1 MVYGDNMKKTQAKL
15 KQYQDAID
23 ASNIVSKTDING
35 IITFVND
42 EFCKI
47 SGYSR
52 QELIGSPHNIVRH
65 PDVKKSVFKKLWETI
80 LAKKVY
86 KGIVKNLSKDGKAFY
101 LNATII
107 PILDDNGKI
116 EEFVAIRHD
125 VTNVILLNEHL
136 TQLRVELNELNQS
149 LENKVKEQTKE
160 LTILN
165 ANLEKRVEEEIAKNE
180 QSSRIMFRQSRLAS
194 MGEMMANIAHQW
206 RQPLS
211 ELSIDLFKM
220 KQNLEDKDEFLD
232 TYEHAKQVIK
242 NMSNTIDDFRNFFN
256 ANKPVENFL
265 VSSCVDDAM
274 IMLKGTLDRNDIK
287 IDVKSQKNVCV
298 YGYQSELTQVF
309 MNILV
314 NAKDAFKNSEIKNK
328 KIQISIKSNDKFA
341 IIDIKDNAGAIK
353 DDIMERIFEPYFT
366 TKHKSSGTGLGL
378 YMSKMIV
385 EHMKGEII
393 AENLKN
399 WVNFKIILPLAK
411 EEESV

>member
-1 MVYGDNMKKTQAKL
+1 MKKTQAKL

-86 KGIVKNLSKDGKAFY
+86 KGIVKNLSKDGRAFY

-107 PILDDNGKI
+107 PILDDNGEI

-287 IDVKSQKNVCV
+287 IDVKSQKNVFV
-298 YGYQSELTQVF
+298 YGHQSELTQVF

-314 NAKDAFKNSEIKNK
+314 NAKDAFKNSKIKSK

-341 IIDIKDNAGAIK
+341 IIDIKDNAGVIK
-353 DDIMERIFEPYFT
+353 DEIMERIFEPYFT

-378 YMSKMIV
+378 YMSKMII

-411 EEESV
+411 EEGGV

>member
-1 MVYGDNMKKTQAKL
+1 MKKTQAKL
-15 KQYQDAID
+15 KQYQNAID

-52 QELIGSPHNIVRH
+52 KELIGSPHNIVRH
-65 PDVKKSVFKKLWETI
+65 PDVEKSVFKKLWDTI

-107 PILDDNGKI
+107 PILDDNGEI

-411 EEESV
+411 EESV

>member
-1 MVYGDNMKKTQAKL
+1 MKKTQAKL

-107 PILDDNGKI
+107 PILDDNGEI

-265 VSSCVDDAM
+265 VNSCVDDAM

-287 IDVKSQKNVCV
+287 IDVKSQKNVFV
-298 YGYQSELTQVF
+298 YGHQSELTQVF

-314 NAKDAFKNSEIKNK
+314 NAKDAFKNSEIKSK

>member
-1 MVYGDNMKKTQAKL
+1 MKKTQAKL

-35 IITFVND
+35 IITLVND

-86 KGIVKNLSKDGKAFY
+86 KGIVKNLSKDGRAFY

-107 PILDDNGKI
+107 PILDDNGEI

-287 IDVKSQKNVCV
+287 IDVKSQKNVFV
-298 YGYQSELTQVF
+298 YGHQSELTQVF

>member
-1 MVYGDNMKKTQAKL
+1 MKKTQAKL

-86 KGIVKNLSKDGKAFY
+86 KGIVKNLSKDGRAFY

-107 PILDDNGKI
+107 PILDDNGEI

-220 KQNLEDKDEFLD
+220 KQNLEDKDGFLD

-287 IDVKSQKNVCV
+287 IDVKSQKNVFV
-298 YGYQSELTQVF
+298 YGHQSELTQVF
-309 MNILV
+309 MNILI
-314 NAKDAFKNSEIKNK
+314 NAKDAFKNSEIKSK

-353 DDIMERIFEPYFT
+353 DEIMERIFEPYFT

>member
-1 MVYGDNMKKTQAKL
+1 MKKTQAKL

-86 KGIVKNLSKDGKAFY
+86 KGIVKNLSKDGRAFY

-107 PILDDNGKI
+107 PILDDNGEI

-125 VTNVILLNEHL
+125 VTSVILLNEHL
-136 TQLRVELNELNQS
+136 TQLRVELKELNQS

-353 DDIMERIFEPYFT
+353 DEIMERIFEPYFT

>member
-1 MVYGDNMKKTQAKL
+1 MKKTQARL

-52 QELIGSPHNIVRH
+52 KELIGSPHNIVRH
-65 PDVKKSVFKKLWETI
+65 PDVKKSVFKKLWDTI

-86 KGIVKNLSKDGKAFY
+86 KGIVKNLSKDGRAFY

-107 PILDDNGKI
+107 PILDDNGEI

-125 VTNVILLNEHL
+125 VTNVILLNEYL
-136 TQLRVELNELNQS
+136 TELRVELNELNQS

-160 LTILN
+160 LIALN

-220 KQNLEDKDEFLD
+220 KQNLGNESEFLV

-256 ANKPVENFL
+256 ANKPIENFL

-274 IMLKGTLDRNDIK
+274 TMLKGTLDRNDIK
-287 IDVKSQKNVCV
+287 IDVKSQKNVFV
-298 YGYQSELTQVF
+298 YGHQSELTQVF

-314 NAKDAFKNSEIKNK
+314 NAKDALKNSEIKNK

-341 IIDIKDNAGAIK
+341 IIDIKDNAEAIK

-378 YMSKMIV
+378 YVSKMIV

-411 EEESV
+411 EENV

>member
-1 MVYGDNMKKTQAKL
+1 MKKTQAKL

-86 KGIVKNLSKDGKAFY
+86 KGIVKNLSKDGRAFY

-107 PILDDNGKI
+107 PILDDNGEI

-211 ELSIDLFKM
+211 ELGIDLFKM
-220 KQNLEDKDEFLD
+220 KQNLDNKDEFLD
-232 TYEHAKQVIK
+232 TYEHAKLVIK
-242 NMSNTIDDFRNFFN
+242 SMSQTIDDFRNFFN

-287 IDVKSQKNVCV
+287 IDVKSQKNVFV
-298 YGYQSELTQVF
+298 YGHQSELTQVF
-309 MNILV
+309 MNILI
-314 NAKDAFKNSEIKNK
+314 NAKDAFKNSEIKSK

>member
-1 MVYGDNMKKTQAKL
+1 MKKTQAKL

-86 KGIVKNLSKDGKAFY
+86 KGIVKNLSKDGRAFY

-107 PILDDNGKI
+107 PILDDNGEI

-287 IDVKSQKNVCV
+287 IDVKSQKNVFV
-298 YGYQSELTQVF
+298 YGHQSELTQVF

-314 NAKDAFKNSEIKNK
+314 NAKDAFKNSEIKSK

-353 DDIMERIFEPYFT
+353 DEIMERIFEPYFT

-378 YMSKMIV
+378 YMSKMII

>member
-1 MVYGDNMKKTQAKL
+1 M
-15 KQYQDAID
+15 
-23 ASNIVSKTDING
+23 
-35 IITFVND
+35 
-42 EFCKI
+42 
-47 SGYSR
+47 
-52 QELIGSPHNIVRH
+52 
-65 PDVKKSVFKKLWETI
+65 
-80 LAKKVY
+80 
-86 KGIVKNLSKDGKAFY
+86 
-101 LNATII
+101 
-107 PILDDNGKI
+107 
-116 EEFVAIRHD
+116 
-125 VTNVILLNEHL
+125 
-136 TQLRVELNELNQS
+136 
-149 LENKVKEQTKE
+149 
-160 LTILN
+160 
-165 ANLEKRVEEEIAKNE
+165 EKRVEEEIAKNE

-220 KQNLEDKDEFLD
+220 KQNLGNESEFLV

-256 ANKPVENFL
+256 ANKPIENFL

-274 IMLKGTLDRNDIK
+274 TMLKGTLDRNDIK
-287 IDVKSQKNVCV
+287 IDVKSQKNVFV
-298 YGYQSELTQVF
+298 YGHQSELTQVF

-314 NAKDAFKNSEIKNK
+314 NAKDALKNSEIKNK

-341 IIDIKDNAGAIK
+341 IIDIKDNAEAIK

-411 EEESV
+411 EENV

>member
-1 MVYGDNMKKTQAKL
+1 MKKTQAKL

-86 KGIVKNLSKDGKAFY
+86 KGIVKNLSKDGRAFY

-107 PILDDNGKI
+107 PILDDNGEI

-287 IDVKSQKNVCV
+287 IDVKSQKNVFV
-298 YGYQSELTQVF
+298 YGHQSELTQVF
-309 MNILV
+309 MNILI
-314 NAKDAFKNSEIKNK
+314 NAKDAFKNSEIKSK

-378 YMSKMIV
+378 YMSKMII

-411 EEESV
+411 EEEGV

>member
-1 MVYGDNMKKTQAKL
+1 MKKTQAKL

-52 QELIGSPHNIVRH
+52 KELIGSPHNIVRH
-65 PDVKKSVFKKLWETI
+65 PDVKKSVFKKLWDTI

-86 KGIVKNLSKDGKAFY
+86 KGIVKNLSKDGNAFY

-107 PILDDNGKI
+107 PILDDNGEI

-136 TQLRVELNELNQS
+136 TRLRVELNKLNQS

-160 LTILN
+160 LTALN

-220 KQNLEDKDEFLD
+220 KQSLNNESEFLT

-265 VSSCVDDAM
+265 VSSCVDDALV
-274 IMLKGTLDRNDIK
+274 MLKGTLDRNDIK
-287 IDVKSQKNVCV
+287 IDIKSQKNVFV
-298 YGYQSELTQVF
+298 YGHQSELTQVF

-314 NAKDAFKNSEIKNK
+314 NAKDALKNSNIKNK
-328 KIQISIKSNDKFA
+328 KIQISIKSNKKSA
-341 IIDIKDNAGAIK
+341 IIDIKDNAELIK
-353 DDIMERIFEPYFT
+353 DNVMERIFEPYFT

>member
-1 MVYGDNMKKTQAKL
+1 MKKTQAKL

-107 PILDDNGKI
+107 PILDDNGEI

-411 EEESV
+411 EEEGV

>member
-1 MVYGDNMKKTQAKL
+1 MKKTQAKL

-86 KGIVKNLSKDGKAFY
+86 KGIVKNLSKDGRAFY

-107 PILDDNGKI
+107 PILDDNGEI

-287 IDVKSQKNVCV
+287 IDVKSQKNVFV
-298 YGYQSELTQVF
+298 YGHQSELTQVF

-314 NAKDAFKNSEIKNK
+314 NAKDAFKNSEIKSK

-341 IIDIKDNAGAIK
+341 IIDIKDNAGVIK
-353 DDIMERIFEPYFT
+353 DEIMERIFEPYFT

>member
-1 MVYGDNMKKTQAKL
+1 MKKTQAKL

-107 PILDDNGKI
+107 PILDDNGDI

>member
-1 MVYGDNMKKTQAKL
+1 MKKTQAKL

-52 QELIGSPHNIVRH
+52 KELIGSPHNIVRH
-65 PDVKKSVFKKLWETI
+65 PDVKKSVFKKLWDTI

-86 KGIVKNLSKDGKAFY
+86 KGIVKNLSKDGNAFY

-107 PILDDNGKI
+107 PILDDNGEI

-136 TQLRVELNELNQS
+136 TRLRVELNKLNQS

-160 LTILN
+160 LTALN

-180 QSSRIMFRQSRLAS
+180 QSSRIMFRQSRRAS

-220 KQNLEDKDEFLD
+220 KQSLNNESEFLT

-265 VSSCVDDAM
+265 VSSCVDDALV
-274 IMLKGTLDRNDIK
+274 MLKGTLDRNDIK
-287 IDVKSQKNVCV
+287 IDIKSQKNVFV
-298 YGYQSELTQVF
+298 YGHQSELTQVF

-314 NAKDAFKNSEIKNK
+314 NAKDALKNSNIKNK
-328 KIQISIKSNDKFA
+328 KIQISIKSNKKSA
-341 IIDIKDNAGAIK
+341 IIDIKDNAELIK
-353 DDIMERIFEPYFT
+353 DNVMERIFEPYFT

-411 EEESV
+411 EEESA

>member
-1 MVYGDNMKKTQAKL
+1 MKKTQAKL

-107 PILDDNGKI
+107 PILDDNGEI

-287 IDVKSQKNVCV
+287 IDVKSQKNVFV
-298 YGYQSELTQVF
+298 YGHQSELTQVF

>member
-1 MVYGDNMKKTQAKL
+1 MKKTQAKL

-86 KGIVKNLSKDGKAFY
+86 KGIVKNLSKDGRAFY

-107 PILDDNGKI
+107 PILDDNGEI

-287 IDVKSQKNVCV
+287 IDVKSQKNVFV
-298 YGYQSELTQVF
+298 YGHQSELTQVF
-309 MNILV
+309 MNILI
-314 NAKDAFKNSEIKNK
+314 NAKDAFKNSEIKSK

-353 DDIMERIFEPYFT
+353 DEIMERIFEPYFT

>member
-1 MVYGDNMKKTQAKL
+1 MKKTQAKL

-86 KGIVKNLSKDGKAFY
+86 KGIVKNLSKDGRAFY

-107 PILDDNGKI
+107 PILDDNGEI

-353 DDIMERIFEPYFT
+353 DEIMERIFEPYFT

>member
-1 MVYGDNMKKTQAKL
+1 MKKTQAKL

-328 KIQISIKSNDKFA
+328 KIQISIKSNKNSA
-341 IIDIKDNAGAIK
+341 IIDIKDNAEPIK
-353 DDIMERIFEPYFT
+353 DEIMERIFEPYFT

>member
-1 MVYGDNMKKTQAKL
+1 MKKTQAKL

-107 PILDDNGKI
+107 PILDDNGEI

>member
-1 MVYGDNMKKTQAKL
+1 MKKTQAKL

-86 KGIVKNLSKDGKAFY
+86 KGIVKNLSKDGRAFY

-107 PILDDNGKI
+107 PILDDNGEI

-287 IDVKSQKNVCV
+287 IDVKSQKNVFV
-298 YGYQSELTQVF
+298 YGHQSELTQVF
-309 MNILV
+309 MNILI
-314 NAKDAFKNSEIKNK
+314 NAKDAFKNSEIKSK

-341 IIDIKDNAGAIK
+341 IIDIKDNAGVIK
-353 DDIMERIFEPYFT
+353 DEIMERIFEPYFT

-378 YMSKMIV
+378 YMSKMII

>member
-1 MVYGDNMKKTQAKL
+1 MKKTQAKL

-86 KGIVKNLSKDGKAFY
+86 KGIVKNLSKDGRAFY

-107 PILDDNGKI
+107 PILDDNGEI

>member
-1 MVYGDNMKKTQAKL
+1 MKKTQAKL

-86 KGIVKNLSKDGKAFY
+86 KGIVKNLSKDGRAFY

-107 PILDDNGKI
+107 PILDDNGEI

-287 IDVKSQKNVCV
+287 IDVKSQKNVFV
-298 YGYQSELTQVF
+298 YGHQSELTQVF
-309 MNILV
+309 MNILI
-314 NAKDAFKNSEIKNK
+314 NAKDAFKNSEIKSK

-341 IIDIKDNAGAIK
+341 IIDIKDNAGVIK
-353 DDIMERIFEPYFT
+353 DEIMERIFEPYFT